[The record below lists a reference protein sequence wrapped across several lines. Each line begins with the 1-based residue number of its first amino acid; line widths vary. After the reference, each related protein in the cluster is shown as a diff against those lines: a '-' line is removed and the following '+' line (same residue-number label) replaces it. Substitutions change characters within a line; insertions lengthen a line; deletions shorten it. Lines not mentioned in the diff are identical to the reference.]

1 MSTQDD
7 VIGLIAEVL
16 EQSPDEISPGDHFL
30 EDLGASSFDIVTLVM
45 RIEQHYAL
53 GETPDEALGQI
64 ATVGDVVGLVQS
76 VRQGEG
82 GAAAASEGLEVVDV
96 AIASDHAGVELKAA
110 LIEWFRRRGFTF
122 VDLGP
127 ASGVSVDYPD
137 FASLVAERV
146 VEGGAERGVLICGT
160 GIGMSLAANKVKG
173 IRAALVSEPVSAE
186 LSRQHNDA
194 NVLCLGA
201 RMIGEVM
208 AQRCVE
214 RFMTTRFDPG
224 DDGRHRRR
232 VQRIQALE
240 G

>member
-16 EQSPDEISPGDHFL
+16 EQSPDEISPGDHFI

-82 GAAAASEGLEVVDV
+82 SAPSADAEVVDI
-96 AIASDHAGVELKAA
+96 AIASDHAGFELKSA
-110 LIEWFRRRGFTF
+110 LVEWFRRRGFTF

-127 ASGVSVDYPD
+127 SSPASVDYPD
-137 FASLVAERV
+137 FAVRVTERV
-146 VEGGAERGVLICGT
+146 VAGGAERGVLVCGS
-160 GIGMSLAANKVKG
+160 GIGMSLAANKVNG
-173 IRAALVSEPVSAE
+173 IRAALVNEPVSAE
-186 LSRQHNDA
+186 LARQHNDA
-194 NVLCLGA
+194 NVLCLGG
-201 RMIGEVM
+201 RLIGDVM

-232 VQRIQALE
+232 VQHIQALE
-240 G
+240 N